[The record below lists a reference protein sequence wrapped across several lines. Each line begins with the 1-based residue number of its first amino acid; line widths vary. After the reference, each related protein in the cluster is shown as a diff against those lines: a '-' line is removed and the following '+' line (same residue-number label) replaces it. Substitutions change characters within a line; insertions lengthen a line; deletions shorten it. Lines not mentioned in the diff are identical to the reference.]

1 MIPWDRGRSGLDR
14 PPRSAAM
21 APGDR
26 GLPASR
32 PTNPSKEHDVKRTCR
47 PAIAMLAILP
57 LAAGCADQ
65 MLGNDRARDSISGSL
80 GLPIADVT
88 IVERRA
94 DGPTNTNFIVD
105 TRANGRFVCTINGG
119 NIATLGMTNGA
130 ACRRPGSA

>member
-1 MIPWDRGRSGLDR
+1 MRTACK
-14 PPRSAAM
+14 AAIT
-21 APGDR
+21 A
-26 GLPASR
+26 L
-32 PTNPSKEHDVKRTCR
+32 
-47 PAIAMLAILP
+47 AMLP

-80 GLPIADVT
+80 GLSAADVT
-88 IVERRA
+88 IVDRRA

-130 ACRRPGSA
+130 ACRRPGAA

>member
-1 MIPWDRGRSGLDR
+1 MRTACK
-14 PPRSAAM
+14 AAIT
-21 APGDR
+21 A
-26 GLPASR
+26 L
-32 PTNPSKEHDVKRTCR
+32 
-47 PAIAMLAILP
+47 AMLP

-80 GLPIADVT
+80 GLSAADVT
-88 IVERRA
+88 IVDRRA

-130 ACRRPGSA
+130 ACRRPGTA

>member
-1 MIPWDRGRSGLDR
+1 VRKAYKV
-14 PPRSAAM
+14 AA
-21 APGDR
+21 A
-26 GLPASR
+26 A
-32 PTNPSKEHDVKRTCR
+32 
-47 PAIAMLAILP
+47 LAILP

-80 GLPIADVT
+80 GLPAADVT
-88 IVERRA
+88 IVDRRA

-130 ACRRPGSA
+130 ACRRPGAA